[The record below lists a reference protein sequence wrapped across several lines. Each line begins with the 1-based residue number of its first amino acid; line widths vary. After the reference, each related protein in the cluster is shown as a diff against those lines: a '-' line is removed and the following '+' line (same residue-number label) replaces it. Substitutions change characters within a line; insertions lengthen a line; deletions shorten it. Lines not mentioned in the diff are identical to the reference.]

1 MRGGEREMAKR
12 GVIKGGWWRRV
23 SSKMDGGGGFGRSGW
38 WRRLWEKWLVEEV
51 VGEVAGGGG
60 CGRSGYLHFYIGGL
74 RVIL

>member
-38 WRRLWEKWLVEEV
+38 WRRLWEKWVPTF
-51 VGEVAGGGG
+51 
-60 CGRSGYLHFYIGGL
+60 LHRRAESDIMMRMLKTALLKEGL
-74 RVIL
+74 G